1 MFLSPGLTQHT
12 MEQMLER
19 AGVPREVNLQ
29 GPTEVRTSTVLSLG
43 YKSALVKENQYLET
57 FGSYCNDAF
66 AASLLPLLLPSLPLP
81 SSSSSFFF
89 SLLLPLLSSF
99 LLSFSQMHNL
109 LELIRLEQDIYNVCF
124 HELIRQVS
132 VHCVERGELLADLRQ
147 RYSSLLDRVPR
158 QVKM

>member
-1 MFLSPGLTQHT
+1 
-12 MEQMLER
+12 
-19 AGVPREVNLQ
+19 
-29 GPTEVRTSTVLSLG
+29 
-43 YKSALVKENQYLET
+43 
-57 FGSYCNDAF
+57 
-66 AASLLPLLLPSLPLP
+66 
-81 SSSSSFFF
+81 
-89 SLLLPLLSSF
+89 
-99 LLSFSQMHNL
+99 MHNL

>member
-1 MFLSPGLTQHT
+1 M
-12 MEQMLER
+12 
-19 AGVPREVNLQ
+19 
-29 GPTEVRTSTVLSLG
+29 
-43 YKSALVKENQYLET
+43 ENQYPET
-57 FGSYCNDAF
+57 FGSHCNNAF
-66 AASLLPLLLPSLPLP
+66 AASLLHLLLPPLPL
-81 SSSSSFFF
+81 SSSSFFF
-89 SLLLPLLSSF
+89 SLLLPLH
-99 LLSFSQMHNL
+99 LLSYSLSLSQMHNL